1 MVNFL
6 NLYFFCNSQFKIRNT
21 TTTMQLQKYKSLIIR
36 LEAKQ
41 NFITQFLDNVNL
53 IVVLFAVLQNM
64 SELVVIQ
71 VAIFVDRR
79 VTKDIINLIFS
90 ESISHRN

>member
-6 NLYFFCNSQFKIRNT
+6 NLYFFNSQFKIRNT

-53 IVVLFAVLQNM
+53 IVVLFAMLQNM
-64 SELVVIQ
+64 SKLVVIQ

-79 VTKDIINLIFS
+79 VAKHIINLIFS

>member
-1 MVNFL
+1 
-6 NLYFFCNSQFKIRNT
+6 
-21 TTTMQLQKYKSLIIR
+21 MQLQKYKSLIIR

-41 NFITQFLDNVNL
+41 NFITQFLVNVNL